1 MMGIV
6 NRQLHFRVFTCRRVG
21 WHGDV
26 VSRDMCPGLRAKSR
40 AGTGEEASTLGRS
53 PLETHM
59 AAYIVITKFR
69 TRNPA
74 KLDLYA
80 SK

>member
-1 MMGIV
+1 
-6 NRQLHFRVFTCRRVG
+6 
-21 WHGDV
+21 
-26 VSRDMCPGLRAKSR
+26 
-40 AGTGEEASTLGRS
+40 
-53 PLETHM
+53 M